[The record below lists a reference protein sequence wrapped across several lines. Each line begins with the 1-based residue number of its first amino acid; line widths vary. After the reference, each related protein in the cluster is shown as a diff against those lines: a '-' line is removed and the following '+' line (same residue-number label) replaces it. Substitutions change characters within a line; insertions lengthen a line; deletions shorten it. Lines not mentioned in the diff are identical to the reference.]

1 MDRIYVHTNTE
12 DWQARILQK
21 WTFGWRFDIFRAR
34 TNKRNRDLDMSDI
47 KPSAAGFERWRL
59 AEKEQEREL
68 IARKLHAG
76 FECLT
81 AASFAVELAKEAGEQ
96 QSELVSRASRLL
108 TEAIEL
114 LRGVTNDKKDATR
127 RRRSAPKSVSVKKT
141 VNP

>member
-1 MDRIYVHTNTE
+1 
-12 DWQARILQK
+12 
-21 WTFGWRFDIFRAR
+21 
-34 TNKRNRDLDMSDI
+34 MSDI
-47 KPSAAGFERWRL
+47 ETSSAGFEHWRL

-114 LRGVTNDKKDATR
+114 LGGVANDKKDATR
-127 RRRSAPKSVSVKKT
+127 RRRSAPKSG
-141 VNP
+141 VNL